1 MMQPVLRT
9 HLHLQH
15 LVPQVDQLLAP
26 EPSSYKPRLTR
37 SFPHVILVYLWMA
50 CYFMQLRC
58 VCSAMKQH
66 HHTKPPRKKDQEK
79 TMLELC
85 TPESPVYTGVSSPVH
100 RSLRTSLRSG
110 PRNQARDSQ
119 KAPPETCPEIDR

>member
-58 VCSAMKQH
+58 VSSAMKQH

-79 TMLELC
+79 TLLELC
-85 TPESPVYTGVSSPVH
+85 TPESPDLPPVRPQEPSP
-100 RSLRTSLRSG
+100 RQSEGPSG
-110 PRNQARDSQ
+110 DGSG
-119 KAPPETCPEIDR
+119 D

>member
-50 CYFMQLRC
+50 CYFMHLRC
-58 VCSAMKQH
+58 VSSDMKQH
-66 HHTKPPRKKDQEK
+66 HHTKPPRKQDQEK
-79 TMLELC
+79 KMLELG
-85 TPESPVYTGVSSPVH
+85 TPKSPVSYTRV
-100 RSLRTSLRSG
+100 SG
-110 PRNQARDSQ
+110 PSSG
-119 KAPPETCPEIDR
+119 PDRRPKPG